1 MTLEQVI
8 TQCRDHIVSPYLVH
22 YTHNTAMA
30 RRGGMVKPNTISTS
44 FKRFV
49 SYRDCLGAKEH
60 LPAFTKFVRWP
71 NAYTGNKNQ
80 YSIYL
85 GIKASV
91 KPIDTTMIEE
101 KNGEL
106 LEREFGH
113 FSYRFAEEFCRG
125 FAEDFLGGKYG
136 SIMPR

>member
-44 FKRFV
+44 FKKIRELSGLSWSKGTPPSFHEIR
-49 SYRDCLGAKEH
+49 SLAERLYREQKSILG
-60 LPAFTKFVRWP
+60 
-71 NAYTGNKNQ
+71 
-80 YSIYL
+80 IYL

-113 FSYRFAEEFCRG
+113 FHTVLQKSFAEVLQKIF
-125 FAEDFLGGKYG
+125 
-136 SIMPR
+136 

>member
-1 MTLEQVI
+1 
-8 TQCRDHIVSPYLVH
+8 
-22 YTHNTAMA
+22 
-30 RRGGMVKPNTISTS
+30 MVKPNTISTS
-44 FKRFV
+44 FKKIRELSGLSWSKGTPPSFHEIR
-49 SYRDCLGAKEH
+49 SLAERLYREQKSILG
-60 LPAFTKFVRWP
+60 
-71 NAYTGNKNQ
+71 
-80 YSIYL
+80 IYL

-113 FSYRFAEEFCRG
+113 FHTVLQKSFAEVLQKIFRRE
-125 FAEDFLGGKYG
+125 KYG